1 MRINEMTTDY
11 HPSAYSFW
19 CRYIL
24 LICQESEQIYK
35 ICFLSRPTNLAVG
48 DFSRKDCKEVIGGG
62 VRSYPFGAEKILI
75 ERCDAMGS
83 SSKPTIGEGGIG
95 YARCGA
101 LRFCC
106 SR

>member
-1 MRINEMTTDY
+1 M
-11 HPSAYSFW
+11 
-19 CRYIL
+19 
-24 LICQESEQIYK
+24 
-35 ICFLSRPTNLAVG
+35 CFFASPTNLAIGSVP
-48 DFSRKDCKEVIGGG
+48 RKDCKEVIGGG

-75 ERCDAMGS
+75 ERCNAMGS

-101 LRFCC
+101 LLFCC